1 MAVQGFQIW
10 NLESELPFLTIIC
23 FSCSAFQDSFSLDL
37 ISKIYSPSSQLEA
50 LKYTVFTP
58 GTGVDL
64 PGWPWEGGS
73 ALARGIPGG
82 AEPQVGTVQGMART
96 ISSTHFV
103 QGSPDFSKKMWFFTK
118 SLCIAREYHWR
129 WYPDTIYNHPNSKRT
144 LDFSNLSVAI
154 CLASILV

>member
-37 ISKIYSPSSQLEA
+37 ISKIYSPFSQLEV

-82 AEPQVGTVQGMART
+82 AELLPPQVGTVQGMERA

-103 QGSPDFSKKMWFFTK
+103 QGSPDFSKKK
-118 SLCIAREYHWR
+118 C
-129 WYPDTIYNHPNSKRT
+129 
-144 LDFSNLSVAI
+144 DF
-154 CLASILV
+154 ASRVNITDADIQTPFITTPTQNGPWIFQMYLLLFA